1 MAPYTT
7 NGTIRQQDFEARNIA
22 RSAIARC
29 LAQEATHT
37 TILVTLL
44 ISQLVTSTALI
55 APIDDLWN
63 RLQNNPALRLLM
75 NTTDANVDAFTQ
87 FSGWV
92 NGARF
97 ALACAQKGVS
107 LVHCRL
113 VFHNNVSVTVCAPH
127 HAITLLFEHPLR
139 SFPLPTFPHCIDGF
153 SVTPICAYCRIFR
166 HCPSCSPFVSSLR
179 SILHYRISGVNTSRC
194 LLLTRFCASSA
205 SRRCKPFI

>member
-1 MAPYTT
+1 MEARERGGTYRHEAPNPHFRGHIMAPYTT

-22 RSAIARC
+22 RSAIARS

-44 ISQLVTSTALI
+44 ISQLVTSNALI

-97 ALACAQKGVS
+97 ALACAQK
-107 LVHCRL
+107 R
-113 VFHNNVSVTVCAPH
+113 
-127 HAITLLFEHPLR
+127 R
-139 SFPLPTFPHCIDGF
+139 
-153 SVTPICAYCRIFR
+153 
-166 HCPSCSPFVSSLR
+166 
-179 SILHYRISGVNTSRC
+179 
-194 LLLTRFCASSA
+194 LTRALQARLSQQCFGNCVRPSS
-205 SRRCKPFI
+205 RYHLTV